1 MSQERSI
8 PGCPWAFADDM
19 RGIIDKKEFSD
30 VKFIVGAN
38 RKVVRANKAILMA
51 RCEVFKAML
60 LDQKDSIARQK
71 PDQQDVPLVL
81 ADVTPEVFMNLLE
94 FLYTN
99 TCTLNSK
106 NVMDVMGCAME
117 YNLEQLQRICEQYIG
132 ETLAVDTA
140 SEAMQIAVTYGQE
153 ELRERCLDFIEENT
167 ESVFRTKGFH
177 ELSEEALALLLQSDK
192 LMMDELEILAAV
204 REWATVNSV
213 VLSKSMAEVVQN
225 VIKYVRLALLT
236 PEELKQIEQ
245 DNEKDRM
252 VPIKQISEAWKYH
265 ALRKSPRHNASV
277 PRPRPRRGTK
287 PREMYTE
294 IQ

>member
-1 MSQERSI
+1 MAQERSL

-30 VKFIVGAN
+30 IKFIVGAN

-60 LDQKDSIARQK
+60 SDQKDNTRQK

-81 ADVTPEVFMNLLE
+81 ADITPEVFLSLLE

-132 ETLAVDTA
+132 ETLSVETA
-140 SEAMQIAVTYGQE
+140 SEAMQIAVTYGQD
-153 ELRERCLDFIEENT
+153 ELKECCLDFIEENT

-213 VLSKSMAEVVQN
+213 VLGRSLAEVAQN
-225 VIKYVRLALLT
+225 VIKYVRLSLLM

-245 DNEKDRM
+245 ENEKDRM
-252 VPIKQISEAWKYH
+252 IPIKQISETWKYH
-265 ALRKSPRHNASV
+265 ALRKSPKHSASV

>member
-265 ALRKSPRHNASV
+265 ALRKSPRYNASV

>member
-1 MSQERSI
+1 
-8 PGCPWAFADDM
+8 M

-30 VKFIVGAN
+30 IKFIVGAN

-60 LDQKDSIARQK
+60 SDQKDNTRQK

-81 ADVTPEVFMNLLE
+81 ADITPEVFLSLLE

-132 ETLAVDTA
+132 ETLSVETA
-140 SEAMQIAVTYGQE
+140 SEAMQIAVTYGQD
-153 ELRERCLDFIEENT
+153 ELKECCLDFIEENT

-213 VLSKSMAEVVQN
+213 VLGRSLAEVAQN
-225 VIKYVRLALLT
+225 VIKYVRLSLLM

-245 DNEKDRM
+245 ENEKDRM
-252 VPIKQISEAWKYH
+252 IPIKQISETWKYH
-265 ALRKSPRHNASV
+265 ALRKSPKHSASV

>member
-1 MSQERSI
+1 MAQERSL

-30 VKFIVGAN
+30 IKFIVGAN

-60 LDQKDSIARQK
+60 SDQKDNTRQK

-81 ADVTPEVFMNLLE
+81 ADITPEVFMSLLE

-99 TCTLNSK
+99 TCTLNNK

-132 ETLAVDTA
+132 ETLSVETA
-140 SEAMQIAVTYGQE
+140 SEAMQIAVTYGQD
-153 ELRERCLDFIEENT
+153 ELKECCLDFIEENT

-213 VLSKSMAEVVQN
+213 VLGRSLAEVAQN
-225 VIKYVRLALLT
+225 VIKYVRLSLLM

-245 DNEKDRM
+245 ENEKDRM
-252 VPIKQISEAWKYH
+252 IPIKQISEAWKYH
-265 ALRKSPRHNASV
+265 ALRKSPKHSGSV

>member
-60 LDQKDSIARQK
+60 LDQKDSLARQK

>member
-1 MSQERSI
+1 
-8 PGCPWAFADDM
+8 M

>member
-213 VLSKSMAEVVQN
+213 VLSKSVAEVVQN